1 MSTTNGGLNIITN
14 GLVAYYDA
22 TNIKSY
28 TSGSLIWNDLS
39 KNNINGTLTNGPTYN
54 SSNGG
59 NIVCDGVDDYV
70 NCGSSLNTMSSN
82 LLSAFIW
89 FKCTRTSSEPLLFRT
104 NDYTNGWN
112 LNVSNGILRSTLRPS
127 VGNNNN
133 NYAGAIAVNLWYH
146 AGFTCDGTT
155 IKQYLNGVEV
165 SQTPVA
171 TTLDLNSSNTLRIG
185 GNAIYGTFSMQGS
198 ISNVQIYSRGLT
210 ASEVLQNYNTMKS
223 RFGL

>member
-1 MSTTNGGLNIITN
+1 MAGETGLNIVKD
-14 GLVAYYDA
+14 GLIAYYDA
-22 TNIKSY
+22 TNTKSY
-28 TSGSLIWNDLS
+28 ISGSLIWNDLS
-39 KNNINGTLTNGPTYN
+39 RNNINGTLTNGPTYN

-59 NIVCDGVDDYV
+59 NIVLDGVDDYI
-70 NCGSSLNTMSSN
+70 NGGSTLNSLSSN
-82 LLSAFIW
+82 ILSAFIW

-104 NDYTNGWN
+104 NDYTTGWN

-133 NYAGAIAVNLWYH
+133 NYAGAITTNTWYY

-171 TTLDLNSSNTLRIG
+171 TTLNLNDSNTLRIG
-185 GNAIYGTFSMQGS
+185 GNAIYGTFSLQGS
-198 ISNVQIYSRGLT
+198 VSNVQIYSKSLT
-210 ASEVLQNYNTMKS
+210 AAEVKQNYNTMKS
-223 RFGL
+223 RFNI

>member
-1 MSTTNGGLNIITN
+1 MAGETGLNIVKD
-14 GLVAYYDA
+14 GLIAYYDA

-39 KNNINGTLTNGPTYN
+39 RNNINGTLTNGPTYN

-59 NIVCDGVDDYV
+59 NIVLDGVDDYV
-70 NCGSSLNTMSSN
+70 NGGSTLNSLSSN
-82 LLSAFIW
+82 ILSAFIW

-104 NDYTNGWN
+104 NDYTTGWN

-133 NYAGAIAVNLWYH
+133 NYAGAITTNIWYY

-155 IKQYLNGVEV
+155 IKQYLNGIEV

-171 TTLDLNSSNTLRIG
+171 TTLNLNDSNTLRIG
-185 GNAIYGTFSMQGS
+185 GNAIYGTFSLQGS
-198 ISNVQIYSRGLT
+198 VSNVQIYSKSLT
-210 ASEVLQNYNTMKS
+210 AAEVQQNYNTMKS
-223 RFGL
+223 RFNI